1 MMSRVGAR
9 GPSLIGEA
17 LSLNGRLLLDD
28 VFFPDRFLFPLRA
41 TGNAQLAP
49 ALIAASVGTGSIG
62 STTF

>member
-1 MMSRVGAR
+1 MMF
-9 GPSLIGEA
+9 
-17 LSLNGRLLLDD
+17 
-28 VFFPDRFLFPLRA
+28 FFPDRFLFPLRA